1 MALLPCSIPRCS
13 CRAASGLWH
22 MLFSLYHVL
31 LSTLQLFPD
40 LLQLCLTSGP
50 LHRLFSY
57 LRQGS
62 PPFPASR
69 HSSSRTQSQACII
82 LSAPSNWS
90 YACSGKGGAPLGLPL
105 MVVLATCLV
114 SPVTALGLLSGRT
127 VSPLR
132 AGIWSP
138 DPRHVAHRGVWLVF
152 MEWMKNGLQSP
163 LLFLLLCAPT
173 VCTGRRNMS
182 VKLH

>member
-1 MALLPCSIPRCS
+1 MKSQLLIVALLPRSIPPCG

-22 MLFSLYHVL
+22 MPFSLYRVL
-31 LSTLQLFPD
+31 LSTLPLFPD

-50 LHRLFSY
+50 LHRLFSC
-57 LRQGS
+57 LRHGS
-62 PPFPASR
+62 PPYPASR
-69 HSSSRTQSQACII
+69 HSSSRTQSQARIT

-105 MVVLATCLV
+105 MVVIATCLV
-114 SPVTALGLLSGRT
+114 SPVTALGLFSCRT

-138 DPRHVAHRGVWLVF
+138 DPWPVAHQGVWLVF

-163 LLFLLLCAPT
+163 WLFLLLCAPT
-173 VCTGRRNMS
+173 VRTG
-182 VKLH
+182 